1 MKGPVFILENIL
13 FFEWV
18 DTMDI
23 NDYVITFENTTDVF
37 SYIESYRIAGYKD
50 GVAILDK

>member
-1 MKGPVFILENIL
+1 MDTNAVYEEMKGPVLIFENIL

-23 NDYVITFENTTDVF
+23 NDYVITFENTTNVF
-37 SYIESYRIAGYKD
+37 SYIETYKIIGY
-50 GVAILDK
+50 